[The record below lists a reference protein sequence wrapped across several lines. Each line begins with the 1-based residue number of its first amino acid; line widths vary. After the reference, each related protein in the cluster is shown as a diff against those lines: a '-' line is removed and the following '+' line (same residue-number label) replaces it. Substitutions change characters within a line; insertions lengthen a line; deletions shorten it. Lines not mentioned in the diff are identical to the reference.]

1 MASIASHSAR
11 GEVGLKPEGNA
22 YYLSNSEDISKCS
35 IETISTLSNDEY
47 NLNVSFYKVE
57 PMGNGKM
64 IIKALREPIK
74 EEVEDLFND
83 IFDNALFDDE
93 ESDDK

>member
-1 MASIASHSAR
+1 
-11 GEVGLKPEGNA
+11 
-22 YYLSNSEDISKCS
+22 
-35 IETISTLSNDEY
+35 
-47 NLNVSFYKVE
+47 
-57 PMGNGKM
+57 MGNGKM